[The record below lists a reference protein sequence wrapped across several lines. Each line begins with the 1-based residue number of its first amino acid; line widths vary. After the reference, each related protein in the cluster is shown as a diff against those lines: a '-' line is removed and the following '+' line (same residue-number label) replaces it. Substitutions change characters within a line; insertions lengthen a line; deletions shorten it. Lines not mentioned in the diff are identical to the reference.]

1 MIGFVVCDGNGLVRI
16 DFVTRHVAVGGWF
29 AEDLEIPINV
39 DKLFV
44 PSQAPGKAGE
54 RDR

>member
-1 MIGFVVCDGNGLVRI
+1 MISFVVRDGNGLVRI
-16 DFVTRHVAVGGWF
+16 DVVTRYVAVGGRF
-29 AEDLEIPINV
+29 AKDLEISINV